1 MRLDRHRC
9 DWIDIDEFRFS
20 LDCVYIY
27 ILYIYIYINRYV
39 CKQCISGY
47 KYIN

>member
-27 ILYIYIYINRYV
+27 IYCIYINIGMYV
-39 CKQCISGY
+39 NSLYQD
-47 KYIN
+47 INI